1 VPWYLGI
8 TESPEVYRNSKD
20 RYNPDSAWWRFK
32 LLGMLANMNYKECIE
47 AIKPVWAEEEK
58 NMLESQNSVEK
69 TVLELFEKAP
79 IQAREYLT
87 DYSSGRAMN
96 AYEKAGSLRNECI
109 RLNAI
114 AGK

>member
-1 VPWYLGI
+1 M
-8 TESPEVYRNSKD
+8 NSTD

-47 AIKPVWAEEEK
+47 IIRPVWAEEEK
-58 NMLESQNSVEK
+58 GMLESQVSIER
-69 TVLELFEKAP
+69 TALELYEKAP
-79 IQAREYLT
+79 DKAREYLT
-87 DYSSGRAMN
+87 EYSSGCAMK